1 MKIEAYLKET
11 YAFSPE
17 DLEQARP
24 LFYEE
29 KIKKGEYYLREGQY
43 INKVSFVS
51 EGLFRLFYQIDG
63 EEKNM
68 LFFSENQFMTDYYG
82 YLTQSVSI
90 RPIQALE
97 DSVIHSISRDNLNQL
112 FDTSK
117 NWERIGRLFAES
129 AYLMAV
135 YRAGRLLH
143 DDFDTRVSTFIKE
156 NPTLLQRVPQY
167 MVASYL
173 NMTPE
178 TLSRVKRRLM
188 KKGHPSNSLYEED
201 LKMWSHG

>member
-1 MKIEAYLKET
+1 MKLEAYLKET
-11 YAFSPE
+11 YAFSRG
-17 DLEQARP
+17 DLEQVQH

-29 KIKKGEYYLREGQY
+29 RIKKGEYYLQEGQY
-43 INKVSFVS
+43 INKVSFIS

-97 DSVIHSISRDNLNQL
+97 DAVVYSINRGNLNKL
-112 FDTSK
+112 FDNSK
-117 NWERIGRLFAES
+117 NWERIVRLFAES
-129 AYLMAV
+129 AYLLAV
-135 YRAGRLLH
+135 SRAGRLLH
-143 DDFDTRVSTFIKE
+143 DDYDTRVGIFIKE
-156 NPTLLQRVPQY
+156 NPTLLQRIPQY

-178 TLSRVKRRLM
+178 TLSRIR
-188 KKGHPSNSLYEED
+188 KKLTS
-201 LKMWSHG
+201 